1 MPSVDVTKLVVGLVS
16 LVVACLIIALGAR
29 QLEESLKAI
38 KSLDK
43 TRVDDIKETAAEQA
57 LLDSNYALQTNWKWV
72 WIIIIILGSLWLLS
86 ALALTIRSFN
96 TPAAQKARMMDVMGK
111 YRDAT
116 KSQSPMAQAQE

>member
-72 WIIIIILGSLWLLS
+72 WIIIIILGSLWVLS